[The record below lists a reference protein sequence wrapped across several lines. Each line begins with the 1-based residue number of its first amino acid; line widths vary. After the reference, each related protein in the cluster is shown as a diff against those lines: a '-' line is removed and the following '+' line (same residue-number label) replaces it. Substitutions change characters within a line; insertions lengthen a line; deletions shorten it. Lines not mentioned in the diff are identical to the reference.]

1 MDNLSSRLPAPSFA
15 HMVSPTPP
23 AEQRDGFRFR
33 GGHRALDLVATLAAR
48 LKPEPREL
56 LALPGDIDRW
66 LRAAGLPA
74 DTRATDADLHS
85 ARRLREAVHDLALAR
100 IAGLPD
106 PAAARADLNQL
117 ASGPAAA
124 PQLDAA
130 GTLVWQGRAPGLLAE
145 VAREAVLLFGGAQAM
160 RIRQCEADGC
170 AILFLDTS
178 RSRDRRWCSMAA
190 CGNKAKVAEFRRRKA
205 SGE

>member
-1 MDNLSSRLPAPSFA
+1 MVAPAP
-15 HMVSPTPP
+15 PD
-23 AEQRDGFRFR
+23 QRDGFRFR

-48 LKPEPREL
+48 LKPEPRDL
-56 LALPGDIDRW
+56 LALPGDLDRW
-66 LRAAGLPA
+66 LLAAGFAAEP
-74 DTRATDADLHS
+74 RATDADLHS
-85 ARRLREAVHDLALAR
+85 ARRLREAVHDLASAR
-100 IAGLPD
+100 IAGLPG
-106 PAAARADLNQL
+106 PASARADLNAL
-117 ASGPAAA
+117 AAAPAAA
-124 PQLDAA
+124 PQLDAEGVLAWRGSAA
-130 GTLVWQGRAPGLLAE
+130 GLVAE
-145 VAREAVLLFGGAQAM
+145 VAREAVLLLGGAQAA

>member
-1 MDNLSSRLPAPSFA
+1 
-15 HMVSPTPP
+15 MVSTAPP

-48 LKPEPREL
+48 LKPVPRDL
-56 LALPGDIDRW
+56 LALPGDLDRW
-66 LRAAGLPA
+66 LRAAGFIAEP
-74 DTRATDADLHS
+74 RATDADLQS

-100 IAGLPD
+100 IAGRPD
-106 PAAARADLNQL
+106 PDSARADLNQL

-124 PQLDAA
+124 PQLDSEGALA
-130 GTLVWQGRAPGLLAE
+130 WQGSAAGLLAE

-160 RIRQCEADGC
+160 HIRQCEADGC

-178 RSRDRRWCSMAA
+178 RAGDRRWCSMAA

-205 SGE
+205 SAE